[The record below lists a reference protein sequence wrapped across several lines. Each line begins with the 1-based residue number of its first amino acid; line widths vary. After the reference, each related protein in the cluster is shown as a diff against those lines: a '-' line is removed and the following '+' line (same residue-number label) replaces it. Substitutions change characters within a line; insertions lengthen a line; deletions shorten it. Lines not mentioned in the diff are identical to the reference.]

1 LFFISR
7 NKKLHLLFFLIKGSL
22 TIYIKTIAMTSNAI
36 PRKQLFTASCLAL
49 LVTSLSFGIR
59 AGILGKLG
67 TDFHLNASEL
77 GTIAATA
84 FWGFPLAIVIGGFI
98 VDIIGMKR
106 LLEMAFIFHLAGIIL
121 TITATGYWTL
131 FFSTL
136 LIGIANGTVEAA
148 CNPLVASL
156 FTDKK
161 TTKLNHFHLWFPGGI
176 VIGTLIVFG
185 MNHLAARG
193 ILFNTTNVWQYE
205 VATMLIPT
213 LIYGYLFFK
222 LKFPVSER
230 VAAGVSNSTMYKSIF
245 TGLFLFMIIC
255 MFGTAITE
263 LFTGQWIDVL
273 LKNVT
278 DNALLILTL
287 DTGVMVVGRA
297 FAGPV
302 VKQFSPQGV
311 LLISSILATIGLY
324 LLGHTTGNMIFVG
337 ALVFGMG
344 VCYFWPTMIGFVS
357 ENLPKTGAVGM
368 NLMGGA
374 GMFAVSLYMIFMG
387 KHYDAIVA
395 SKLPAGANLQSY
407 IQAPPGS
414 EMANTLFEANK
425 AAGPAI
431 INFTMMIPLCLI
443 VAFAGLNVYMRGRKR
458 PDILA
463 AASAGH

>member
-1 LFFISR
+1 
-7 NKKLHLLFFLIKGSL
+7 
-22 TIYIKTIAMTSNAI
+22 MPSNTI
-36 PRKQLFTASCLAL
+36 PRQQLFTASCLAL

-67 TDFHLNASEL
+67 TDFNLNASQL
-77 GTIAATA
+77 ATIAATA

-185 MNHLAARG
+185 MNHLAAKG
-193 ILFNTTNVWQYE
+193 ILFNPSNVWQYE

-230 VAAGVSNSTMYKSIF
+230 VAAGVSSSTMYKSIF
-245 TGLFLFMIIC
+245 TGLFLFMILC

-287 DTGVMVVGRA
+287 ETGVMVVGRA

-302 VKQFSPQGV
+302 VRQFSPQGV
-311 LLISSILATIGLY
+311 LLISAVLATLGLY
-324 LLGHTTGNMIFVG
+324 LLGHATGNMIFVG

-344 VCYFWPTMIGFVS
+344 VCYFWPTMLGFVS

-374 GMFAVSLYMIFMG
+374 GMFAVSIYMIFMG

-395 SKLPAGANLQSY
+395 SKLPAGASLQSY
-407 IQAPPGS
+407 TQAPPGS
-414 EMANTLFEANK
+414 GMANTLFEANK

-443 VAFAGLNVYMRGRKR
+443 VAFAGLNLYMRGRKK
-458 PDILA
+458 PDILV

>member
-1 LFFISR
+1 MSSTAISR
-7 NKKLHLLFFLIKGSL
+7 Q
-22 TIYIKTIAMTSNAI
+22 
-36 PRKQLFTASCLAL
+36 QLFTASCLSL

-67 TDFHLNASEL
+67 TEFHLNASEL

-84 FWGFPLAIVIGGFI
+84 FWGFPLAVVVGGIV

-121 TITATGYWTL
+121 TISASGYWSL
-131 FFSTL
+131 FLSTL

-156 FTDKK
+156 FPDNK

-176 VIGTLIVFG
+176 VIGTLIVFVLDKFG
-185 MNHLAARG
+185 
-193 ILFNTTNVWQYE
+193 VPWQVE
-205 VATMLIPT
+205 VGTMLIPT

-222 LKFPVSER
+222 LKFPVTER
-230 VAAGVSNSTMYKSIF
+230 VAAGVSTLGMYRALFS
-245 TGLFLFMIIC
+245 GLFLFMLIC
-255 MFGTAITE
+255 MFCTAITE

-287 DTGVMVVGRA
+287 ETGVMVVGRA

-311 LLISSILATIGLY
+311 LLISAVLASLGLY
-324 LLGHTTGNMIFVG
+324 MLGHTTGNMIFVG

-344 VCYFWPTMIGFVS
+344 VCYFWPTMLGFVS

-368 NLMGGA
+368 NLMGGV
-374 GMFAVSLYMIFMG
+374 GMFAVAIYTIIMG
-387 KHYDAIVA
+387 KHYDALVA
-395 SKLPAGANLQSY
+395 SKLPAGADLQVY
-407 IQAPPGS
+407 NAAPAGS
-414 EMANTLFEANK
+414 EMANAIFEAKK

-431 INFTMMIPLCLI
+431 INFTMMIPLGLI
-443 VAFAGLNVYMRGRKR
+443 VAFGALNIYMRGRRK
-458 PDILA
+458 PDILV